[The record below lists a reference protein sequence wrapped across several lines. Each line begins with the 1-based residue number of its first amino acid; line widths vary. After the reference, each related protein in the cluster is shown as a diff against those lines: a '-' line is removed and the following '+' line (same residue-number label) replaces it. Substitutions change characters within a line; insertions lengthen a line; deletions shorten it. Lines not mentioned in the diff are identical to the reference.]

1 MTERTNLQERFVTV
15 QLTLLS
21 IVVALILESLLGVLF
36 QLEQW
41 SLLVMVQSADVLTS
55 ALAMWI
61 GFALGIA
68 AADKTPHIMDFLGPF
83 ALLITL
89 NLAVRYIATEQFVG
103 FLLSGAAASTT
114 AAASLW
120 LDSRAARRIGKQ
132 GPDTTIR
139 LLVAVALIEATI
151 ALLLLSGII
160 TTAIGIALL
169 MVSTAIQIF
178 GVARSI
184 HFWQL
189 SLTPTAA
196 VTEDS

>member
-1 MTERTNLQERFVTV
+1 MSERTNLQERFVTV

-41 SLLVMVQSADVLTS
+41 SLLVIVQSADVLTS

-68 AADKTPHIMDFLGPF
+68 AADKSPHVMDFLGPF

-89 NLAVRYIATEQFVG
+89 NLAVRYIATGEFVG
-103 FLLSGAAASTT
+103 FLLSGAAASST
-114 AAASLW
+114 AAFSLW
-120 LDSRAARRIGKQ
+120 LDSRAARRAGGR
-132 GPDTTIR
+132 GPDTTVI
-139 LLVAVALIEATI
+139 LLVAVASTEILIAV
-151 ALLLLSGII
+151 ALMFEVIGTAVGI
-160 TTAIGIALL
+160 GLL
-169 MVSTAIQIF
+169 MVSTGIQIY

-184 HFWQL
+184 HFWQS
-189 SLTPTAA
+189 SLATNKQPNP
-196 VTEDS
+196 VP